1 MAFMMTTATNARGM
15 ITFRNDSFVD
25 HVHAHAH
32 AHVVAGVVLIYTFT
46 VMTMEGVEG

>member
-25 HVHAHAH
+25 HI
-32 AHVVAGVVLIYTFT
+32 VVIVAVVIRGYWIF
-46 VMTMEGVEG
+46 

>member
-1 MAFMMTTATNARGM
+1 MMTTATNARGM

-32 AHVVAGVVLIYTFT
+32 VVAGVVLIYTFT